1 MNNLNSLFSRW
12 LCGNHVQDE
21 LINILKIK
29 LSELF
34 VEKINGTFQLRLLN
48 TLIKKTLIMLT
59 ENRKDIEV
67 IIIKLKMIRRNIE
80 Q

>member
-48 TLIKKTLIMLT
+48 TLIKKILLK